1 MPENEDFGMDILNH
15 YGVLTYIDDNGE
27 VHEEKVNGGALMDLN
42 IYNIHYV
49 VGLFGKVLQNA
60 RT

>member
-15 YGVLTYIDDNGE
+15 YGVITYIDDNGE

-49 VGLFGKVLQNA
+49 VGLFGKVL
-60 RT
+60 